1 MTAGTA
7 LAVPGQPSEEDLAA
21 LAAVARTLGE
31 VAGEIRA
38 AGRALTAVATDPAL
52 AGSLTRSPRTGLRAL
67 AALARSLTAP
77 AGLGYAPDG
86 GGLGRAAWLG
96 GVLTGRESLA
106 VAVAV
111 ASLKL
116 RIRLCAVRHPEFGP
130 EGPVRRLLD
139 AIEAGRQ
146 TRALRVLREHVREEG
161 AERALARL
169 APSLAEV
176 MAWNALVDENPFNDA
191 AAWHIVTGTRADGDP
206 LLGTTIGAW
215 ARWDRGPGRAEVVAD
230 EGLAA
235 RLDHGGS
242 VSAHV
247 RNIAA
252 LGTDGRMLVTRV
264 AGPDGEIRHVLLLP
278 GMAFGR
284 PRNSTP
290 QDLVGAV
297 TAVGRN
303 DTPYTRAV
311 RKALDITVPEGASV
325 ALIGHS
331 LGGITAMNLAELPAV
346 NDRWR
351 ITHVVAVGSPID
363 FKRPYDPRTKVV
375 SLVNEHDVVP
385 NLEGRSP
392 VSVFPL
398 PAGWLEITWVD
409 RAHDFPQCHN
419 AAVYAQS
426 LDEVV
431 PDARDRVDALLGEYR
446 GRVEETVVLR
456 LHDR

>member
-1 MTAGTA
+1 MSTDSGTRAGA
-7 LAVPGQPSEEDLAA
+7 GPDAAA

-52 AGSLTRSPRTGLRAL
+52 TASLGRSPRTGLRAVR
-67 AALARSLTAP
+67 ALAGALTDP
-77 AGLGYAPDG
+77 AGLGFAPDG

-96 GVLTGRESLA
+96 GVLTSRESLA

-111 ASLKL
+111 TSLKL
-116 RIRLCAVRHPEFGP
+116 RIRLCSLRHPEFAAD
-130 EGPVRRLLD
+130 GPVRRLLE
-139 AIEAGRQ
+139 AIEADRQ
-146 TRALRVLREHVREEG
+146 TRALRILRRSVREQG

-169 APSLAEV
+169 APSLTEV

-206 LLGTTIGAW
+206 LLGTSIGAW
-215 ARWDRGPGRAEVVAD
+215 ARWDRGPGRAEPEPAD
-230 EGLAA
+230 PALLA
-235 RLDHGGS
+235 RLDHGGGIT
-242 VSAHV
+242 AHL
-247 RNIAA
+247 RNVTV
-252 LGTDGRMLVTRV
+252 LGNDGRMLVQRV
-264 AGPDGEIRHVLLLP
+264 TGPDGVARHVVLLP

-284 PRNSTP
+284 PRNATP

-311 RKALDITVPEGASV
+311 RKALARTVPEGAPV

-331 LGGITAMNLAELPAV
+331 LGGITAMNLAELPEV
-346 NDRWR
+346 NERWR
-351 ITHVVAVGSPID
+351 LTHVVAVGSPID
-363 FKRPYDPRTKVV
+363 FKRPRDPATRVV

-392 VSVFPL
+392 VSVFPV
-398 PAGWLEITWVD
+398 PADWLEITWVD
-409 RAHDFPQCHN
+409 PSHDFPQCHN
-419 AAVYAQS
+419 AGVYAQS

-431 PDARDRVDALLGEYR
+431 PEARDRVDALLAPYR